1 MGNGENIL
9 IYNDSWLP
17 NPQYP
22 RIQSPLSFYS
32 CDAQVSILID
42 KERRCWIKEA
52 VDNNFLAYEAKL
64 IKAIPLSLNDVED
77 KLCWRRSVDGLYSV
91 KAGYKLLVDDEL
103 SSNVGSSTVS
113 LSKST
118 WKGLW
123 KMMTPNKIKTLSW
136 LANLDALPTRVNLVK
151 RKVLTDPTCQACV
164 ADQES
169 TLHALWLCP
178 KLKEVWAVHFS
189 LLKSEASEC
198 SSFLDVFCMCL
209 VKSYPTDVFA
219 MLAYQIWYRRNK
231 LRLGEEVADLKLIN
245 SIARDALQ
253 EFQQANT
260 SPPKPIPA

>member
-1 MGNGENIL
+1 M
-9 IYNDSWLP
+9 
-17 NPQYP
+17 
-22 RIQSPLSFYS
+22 
-32 CDAQVSILID
+32 
-42 KERRCWIKEA
+42 
-52 VDNNFLAYEAKL
+52 
-64 IKAIPLSLNDVED
+64 
-77 KLCWRRSVDGLYSV
+77 DGLYSV

-198 SSFLDVFCMCL
+198 SSFLDVF
-209 VKSYPTDVFA
+209 
-219 MLAYQIWYRRNK
+219 
-231 LRLGEEVADLKLIN
+231 
-245 SIARDALQ
+245 
-253 EFQQANT
+253 
-260 SPPKPIPA
+260 